1 MPAQTVIKLR
11 RGTAAEW
18 TSANPVLGAGE
29 MGIEIDT
36 SRSKFGDGATA
47 WTALN
52 YTVGD
57 SSGVG
62 SIEWTSVTNKP
73 TEFPPEA
80 HTHTVSDVTDI
91 STTYAAL
98 SGANFSGPVEIQ
110 GDLIVGGTTTTVNAQ
125 DLVVADPLIYIGEN
139 NTGDVLDLGFVASH
153 TNGTYSHTGLAR
165 DASDGVWK
173 LFTGVTDE
181 PTTTINFA
189 QGTLADLAVGS
200 LTVDGPAFG
209 GGTAGQY
216 LSSNGASAAPTW
228 KSVPDPISPFLLMG
242 A

>member
-11 RGTAAEW
+11 KGTAAEW
-18 TSANPVLGAGE
+18 TSANPVLAAGE
-29 MGIEIDT
+29 VGLETDT
-36 SRSKFGDGATA
+36 NKTKYGDGATSWGSLSYSVA
-47 WTALN
+47 DASGT
-52 YTVGD
+52 
-57 SSGVG
+57 SSVD
-62 SIEWTSVTNKP
+62 WTSVLNKP
-73 TEFPPEA
+73 TEFAPSA
-80 HTHTVSDVTDI
+80 HTHVAADVTDL
-91 STTYAAL
+91 STHYAPL
-98 SGANFSGPVEIQ
+98 TGAIFSGGVEIQ

-125 DLVVADPLIYIGEN
+125 DLVVADALIYIGEN

-153 TNGTYSHTGLAR
+153 TNGIYSHTGLAR

-189 QGTLADLAVGS
+189 QGSLDALAVGS
-200 LTVDGPAFG
+200 LTVEGPAFG